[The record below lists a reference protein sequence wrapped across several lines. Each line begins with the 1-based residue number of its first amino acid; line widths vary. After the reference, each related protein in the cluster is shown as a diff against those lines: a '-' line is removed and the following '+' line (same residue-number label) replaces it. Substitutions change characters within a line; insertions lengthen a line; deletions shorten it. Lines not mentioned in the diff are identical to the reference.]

1 MRRRRIL
8 IALAGWALVLPRVVF
23 AQEVGSGMFSLN
35 FGLTIWTGM
44 VFLILLGILW
54 RFAWG
59 PILSA
64 VQARESGIQE
74 TLDRAA
80 TEREEAAKLLAE
92 HRQQIADARG
102 EVQQLIAEGK
112 EAGERVRRDI
122 EEKARAEGD
131 AMVERARESI
141 EREKDAA
148 LDALRK
154 ESVDLALAAA
164 AKLIHESLDE
174 EKDRD
179 LVMGFLDDLDNRR
192 EGAQA

>member
-1 MRRRRIL
+1 
-8 IALAGWALVLPRVVF
+8 
-23 AQEVGSGMFSLN
+23 MFSLN